1 MAPQSLGLKTQAKP
15 MKSLFCFSVL
25 AKSHQEK
32 SRSNDVTV
40 DLDQKIKKLAKF
52 NEEELLEQEEQ
63 LENDPHKGTGNL
75 SCYSCSRP
83 NCDNPHVCHNAEKCY
98 VAHVRDTDG
107 VVEKSKGCVKN
118 RDHVTFICSIRS
130 HDGEEVHKKTNQS
143 AQYAFECC
151 RGKMCNEHID
161 FPELPSV
168 PELGKFNSIF

>member
-1 MAPQSLGLKTQAKP
+1 M
-15 MKSLFCFSVL
+15 
-25 AKSHQEK
+25 
-32 SRSNDVTV
+32 
-40 DLDQKIKKLAKF
+40 
-52 NEEELLEQEEQ
+52 LEQEEQ

>member
-1 MAPQSLGLKTQAKP
+1 M
-15 MKSLFCFSVL
+15 
-25 AKSHQEK
+25 
-32 SRSNDVTV
+32 
-40 DLDQKIKKLAKF
+40 
-52 NEEELLEQEEQ
+52 LEQEEQ
-63 LENDPHKGTGNL
+63 LENDPHRGTGNL

-151 RGKMCNEHID
+151 RGQMCNEHID
-161 FPELPSV
+161 FPELPPV
-168 PELGKFNSIF
+168 PELGKFNILV